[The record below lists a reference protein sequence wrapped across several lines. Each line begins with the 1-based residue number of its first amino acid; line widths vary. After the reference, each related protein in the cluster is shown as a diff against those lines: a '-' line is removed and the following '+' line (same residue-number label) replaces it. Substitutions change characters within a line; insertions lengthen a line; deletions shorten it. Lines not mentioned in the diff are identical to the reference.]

1 MLLFHYIYDT
11 TIYHCEKSYANLRDQ
26 VVYSVYFRGIPRN
39 FSRFWSLPR
48 KITFVQLF
56 LQFIF
61 CLCSGRI
68 CALRNLVLLWVCKMF
83 VPTPRNLIKLYYI
96 SWSLHFSANWDKFF
110 WRMGAL
116 ALSLSEK
123 FNFPARISYLS
134 LVRFTHAD
142 CRVLSLS
149 WRYYVQYTTTKKKFG
164 NPINYMLN
172 YNLKSDQTEV

>member
-1 MLLFHYIYDT
+1 MKKVTETSGTKLYTAYIFEAYLET
-11 TIYHCEKSYANLRDQ
+11 FLGFGVYLEKFYKQKKPSKMY
-26 VVYSVYFRGIPRN
+26 VVY
-39 FSRFWSLPR
+39 
-48 KITFVQLF
+48 VQLF

-68 CALRNLVLLWVCKMF
+68 FALRNLVLLWVCKMF